1 MVDHRDRATL
11 RGRAR
16 FTRRAQLAEA
26 ELTGERRIRLL
37 EPERDDLVEQ
47 DLGHHVRIL
56 DQTRPAVVYESREPV
71 WARRRSRSG
80 RARAVQ
86 VAGDRL
92 AVVSEMAGDRR
103 DRPAP
108 LAERVSVHIILLCEH
123 GTGLPLMPAGR
134 RRPPAW
140 KGAPPH
146 RWTPQVRNFSE
157 QN

>member
-1 MVDHRDRATL
+1 MTADKHSSDH
-11 RGRAR
+11 
-16 FTRRAQLAEA
+16 
-26 ELTGERRIRLL
+26 GENKN
-37 EPERDDLVEQ
+37 EPPVHIYDDDLVEE
-47 DLGHHVRIL
+47 DLSHHMRVL
-56 DQTRPAVVYESREPV
+56 PQALAAVVHERGEPV
-71 WARRRSRSG
+71 RSG
-80 RARAVQ
+80 RSTCARRASAVQ
-86 VAGDRL
+86 VGGDRL
-92 AVVSEMAGDRR
+92 AVVSEMPGDRG